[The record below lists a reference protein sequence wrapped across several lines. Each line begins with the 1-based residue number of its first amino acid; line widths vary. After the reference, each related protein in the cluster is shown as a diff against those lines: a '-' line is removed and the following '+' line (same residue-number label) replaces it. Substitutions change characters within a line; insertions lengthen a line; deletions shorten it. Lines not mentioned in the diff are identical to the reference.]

1 MVEISD
7 NEREKTDL
15 LIIPNVEKYSTMDFD
30 KAKEIIAEGEKAARE
45 KIEEV
50 KKYKDEEKFNK
61 IKAKRMKKL
70 NAVYIDE
77 IKVIGSKRYSRRIV
91 KQIIAPKLP
100 YLFTKDDLRK
110 KIDRLYNLGFFEK
123 VNYSIKDS
131 VLEINVEEAAE
142 KELKLGFN
150 YNSIT
155 RGELFINGTIKGFGT
170 AGSKTSLEAIL
181 GKDESLKLQH
191 TQYIGLIN
199 KIGVISSVEF
209 LNIEDYVIFVN
220 DKKVTEYNIDL
231 ANIDF
236 MAGSFLSDRTIA
248 GVGIKKEFIRAET
261 QIENDLFKTND
272 INKEYGIVY
281 LKYEYDSMD
290 RKYFPKS
297 GGAVKAKILYSAG
310 EIGNA
315 DFTKYMVD
323 FNKSIKINKKIV
335 LNSGGTGEVVYG
347 DGIPENNVPA
357 IGGIYSRQNSIKF
370 WGLDPS
376 RFFSK
381 KIGTGFTEMFY
392 EFSPSRYCIL
402 RYNGAALE
410 DENKN
415 IEVVHGGGVG
425 LGAYTAVGP
434 IEFIIS
440 KSNKSEISTYIN
452 IGFNF

>member
-1 MVEISD
+1 M
-7 NEREKTDL
+7 
-15 LIIPNVEKYSTMDFD
+15 
-30 KAKEIIAEGEKAARE
+30 
-45 KIEEV
+45 
-50 KKYKDEEKFNK
+50 
-61 IKAKRMKKL
+61 
-70 NAVYIDE
+70 
-77 IKVIGSKRYSRRIV
+77 
-91 KQIIAPKLP
+91 
-100 YLFTKDDLRK
+100 
-110 KIDRLYNLGFFEK
+110 
-123 VNYSIKDS
+123 
-131 VLEINVEEAAE
+131 
-142 KELKLGFN
+142 
-150 YNSIT
+150 
-155 RGELFINGTIKGFGT
+155 
-170 AGSKTSLEAIL
+170 
-181 GKDESLKLQH
+181 
-191 TQYIGLIN
+191 
-199 KIGVISSVEF
+199 ISSVEF

-381 KIGTGFTEMFY
+381 KIGNGFTEMFY